1 MASGDIDD
9 SQILVSSETSSLSKV
24 RLSDSVG
31 WSAAASDSS
40 PWIKVEFLALVVV
53 TGLATKGGPGG
64 GGWVTK
70 YQLSYTDVKKSYTNV
85 DYNDHTGSPK
95 VRNIFINK
103 HQYIYVTRISRENLC
118 QFIIRYHPM

>member
-1 MASGDIDD
+1 M
-9 SQILVSSETSSLSKV
+9 
-24 RLSDSVG
+24 G

-53 TGLATKGGPGG
+53 TGLVTKGGPGG

-85 DYNDHTGSPK
+85 DYNDHIGSPK

-103 HQYIYVTRISRENLC
+103 NHNKYLMRIYASL
-118 QFIIRYHPM
+118 